1 MTDPLRPRVLLVDD
15 RPDNLLALRAVL
27 EPLGFELV
35 EVQSG
40 EDALRRLLEDSA
52 SDGGDDEIGDE
63 PEFALIVLD
72 VQMPVLDGFE
82 TARLIKGRPKT
93 RHIPI
98 IFLTAISG
106 ELEHHLAGYG
116 SGAVDYVY
124 KPFEP
129 EILRAKVAVFGELWQ
144 RGVTIS
150 RQKRELA
157 RQVADLDAAHGTLAR
172 MTSELERSN
181 TELERL
187 GEVVTNEVREPL
199 HAVAGL
205 LDLLADRYGQ
215 GLPDEASM
223 LLDRAIAGTGRAGE
237 VLAQGLAVARAALG
251 DLDGRPVPLADV
263 VAEAET
269 ELRPRFEKAEA
280 RLVTGDLPVVAGDR
294 RMLTQAMVGLIGH
307 VLGNTSPRG
316 TVRVTTGTAVGP
328 GMARVTVTSDGLSGD
343 PAALARLFTVWG
355 GDMGLALSRRIV
367 ERHEGRIWGE
377 ADPEGTGVICLDLP
391 LGTVPG
397 G

>member
-1 MTDPLRPRVLLVDD
+1 MTGGLQPRVLLVDD

-40 EDALRRLLEDSA
+40 EDALRRLLEGSA
-52 SDGGDDEIGDE
+52 DDDLGEE

-82 TARLIKGRPKT
+82 TARLIKGRPRT

-106 ELEHHLAGYG
+106 EPEHYLAGYG
-116 SGAVDYVY
+116 TGAVDYVY

-157 RQVADLDAAHGTLAR
+157 RQLADLDAAHVRLSRT
-172 MTSELERSN
+172 TTELERSN

-187 GEVVTNEVREPL
+187 AEVVTNEVREPL

-205 LDLLADRYGQ
+205 LDLLADRHAKD
-215 GLPDEASM
+215 LPSEGAM
-223 LLDRAIAGTGRAGE
+223 LLDRAIGGTARAGE
-237 VLAQGLAVARAALG
+237 VLAQGLAVARAAVG

-269 ELRPRFEKAEA
+269 ELRPAFEQHEA
-280 RLVTGDLPVVAGDR
+280 KLVTADLPVVPGDR
-294 RMLTQAMVGLIGH
+294 RMLTRAMVGLVGH
-307 VLGNTSPRG
+307 VVGNTRRGG
-316 TVRVTTGTAVGP
+316 TVRVTAGTAAAP
-328 GMARVTVTSDGLSGD
+328 GMTRITVTSDGLPGD

-367 ERHEGRIWGE
+367 ERHDGRIWGE
-377 ADPEGTGVICLDLP
+377 ADADGTGVICIDLP
-391 LGTVPG
+391 VEIVPQS
-397 G
+397 

>member
-1 MTDPLRPRVLLVDD
+1 MLLVDD

-27 EPLGFELV
+27 EPLAFELV

-52 SDGGDDEIGDE
+52 SDGGDDDTEE

-150 RQKRELA
+150 RQRRELA
-157 RQVADLDAAHGTLAR
+157 RQVADLDAAHRTLAR
-172 MTSELERSN
+172 ITSELERSN

-187 GEVVTNEVREPL
+187 GEMVTNEVREPL

-205 LDLLADRYGQ
+205 LDLLADRHGQ

-237 VLAQGLAVARAALG
+237 VLAQGLAVARAAVG

-269 ELRPRFEKAEA
+269 ELRPLFEKAEA
-280 RLVTGDLPVVAGDR
+280 RLVAGDLPVVAGDR

-307 VLGNTSPRG
+307 VLGNTSPKG
-316 TVRVTTGTAVGP
+316 TVHVTTGTAVGP
-328 GMARVTVTSDGLSGD
+328 GMARITVTSDGLSGN

-367 ERHEGRIWGE
+367 ERHDGRIWGE
-377 ADPEGTGVICLDLP
+377 ADSEGTGVICLDLP
-391 LGTVPG
+391 LGTVPEG
-397 G
+397 

>member
-1 MTDPLRPRVLLVDD
+1 VLLVDD

-52 SDGGDDEIGDE
+52 SDGGDDDTEE

-150 RQKRELA
+150 RQRRELA
-157 RQVADLDAAHGTLAR
+157 RQVADLDAAHRSLTR
-172 MTSELERSN
+172 ITSELERSN

-205 LDLLADRYGQ
+205 LDLLADRHGP
-215 GLPDEASM
+215 GLPEEASM

-237 VLAQGLAVARAALG
+237 VLAQGFAVARASVG

-269 ELRPRFEKAEA
+269 ELRPLFEKAEA
-280 RLVTGDLPVVAGDR
+280 RLVAGDLPVVAGDQ

-307 VLGNTSPRG
+307 VLGNTSPQG

-328 GMARVTVTSDGLSGD
+328 GMARITVTSDGLSGN

-377 ADPEGTGVICLDLP
+377 ADSEGTGVICLDLP
-391 LGTVPG
+391 LGTVPED
-397 G
+397 